1 MNNTVDINNLSNKNL
16 IVLDE
21 KNMKTLLV
29 FVGLNLYW
37 IGKSLVLKFPQT
49 TENMKDYDRDKYLTI
64 INNEE
69 NE

>member
-1 MNNTVDINNLSNKNL
+1 
-16 IVLDE
+16 
-21 KNMKTLLV
+21 MKTLLV

-37 IGKSLVLKFPQT
+37 IGKSLVLKFPKT